1 MIFQFIRCKY
11 FFFGIGQLGNVNE
24 DLLVTFIKKSL
35 RIFLRSEAIEMSLI
49 IKARFVR
56 RFSNFDNLIKYLPPK
71 RNSGNYFSQNRAF
84 IVR

>member
-56 RFSNFDNLIKYLPPK
+56 HFSNFDNLIKYLPPK